1 MAEEIFVLPVSFAQ
15 QRLWLLEQLE
25 PGTHAY
31 NMPAAV
37 RLTGELDVPTL
48 ERSFNEI
55 VRRHEVLRTTF
66 TERDGEPV
74 QVIAAGPGLKIGIVD
89 LSEVADSKAQVERIA
104 IEEARRPFDLSSAP
118 LLRVSLLRTSPRDH
132 VLLLTMHHIVSDG

>member
-1 MAEEIFVLPVSFAQ
+1 MAAEIFILPVSFAQ

-25 PGTHAY
+25 PGTHTY

-37 RLTGELDVPTL
+37 RLTGELDVATL

-66 TERDGEPV
+66 TEVDGEPV
-74 QVIAAGPGLKIGIVD
+74 QIIGAGPDLKIRIVD
-89 LSEVADSKAQVERIA
+89 LSEVPNISPAAQIERIA
-104 IEEARRPFDLSSAP
+104 IEEARRPFDF
-118 LLRVSLLRTSPRDH
+118 
-132 VLLLTMHHIVSDG
+132 